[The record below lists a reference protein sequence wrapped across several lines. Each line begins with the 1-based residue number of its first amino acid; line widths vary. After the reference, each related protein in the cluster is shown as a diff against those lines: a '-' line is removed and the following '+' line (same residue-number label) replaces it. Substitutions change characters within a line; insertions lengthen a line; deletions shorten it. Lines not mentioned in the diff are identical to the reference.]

1 MIEIDE
7 RESQLNKTI
16 FGKSKPL
23 TTNALDKSLKVYFLF
38 TIDTIDLIA
47 SPVSS
52 SPDLLITKH
61 EPRYRT

>member
-52 SPDLLITKH
+52 PDLLITKH